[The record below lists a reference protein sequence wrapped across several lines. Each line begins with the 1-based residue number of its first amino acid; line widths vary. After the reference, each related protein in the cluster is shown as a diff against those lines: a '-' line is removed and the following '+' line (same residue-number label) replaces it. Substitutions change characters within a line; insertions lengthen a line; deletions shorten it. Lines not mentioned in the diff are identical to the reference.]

1 MKRLKV
7 WHRIAILFLVLLA
20 VNIISLGIVSTD
32 KNLAIKTI
40 DKERD
45 GIVYLEPL
53 RQLRQLLPQYRRVAE
68 SNPKLLD
75 PKANAPLVVNLDKSM
90 TRLDD
95 LDRKLEHEL
104 TTTED
109 FVGLK
114 GDWKAL
120 QKAISSPEQLRKAYD
135 KVNTR
140 VRALVALAGD
150 SSGLI
155 LDNVLE
161 SYYLINVVVVDLPN
175 EDDLLNNLLD
185 SGNQDA
191 NQLLIKTEGL
201 KRSLSDTNSHLEVA
215 MHADADLAS
224 LDNEK
229 REHQMRLQALLA
241 YLAGTGA
248 KASPAEY
255 ASMVQ
260 AALDE
265 NFKLYDLVAPTLDAV
280 LQKRGAALQADKSG
294 TIELIFL
301 LSLTGLALTIWIGWS
316 IVGPIKHAIEMLES
330 PGGEHVMMVS
340 TNRDEVSQLIRAA
353 TMRKPSAAAAEGAAE
368 SPNEALLRENQELKE
383 LIVELTLENRAF
395 KKSKSVE
402 A

>member
-1 MKRLKV
+1 
-7 WHRIAILFLVLLA
+7 
-20 VNIISLGIVSTD
+20 
-32 KNLAIKTI
+32 
-40 DKERD
+40 
-45 GIVYLEPL
+45 
-53 RQLRQLLPQYRRVAE
+53 
-68 SNPKLLD
+68 
-75 PKANAPLVVNLDKSM
+75 M
-90 TRLDD
+90 TRLEY
-95 LDRKLEHEL
+95 LNRKLEHEL
-104 TTTED
+104 TTTKD

-175 EDDLLNNLLD
+175 EDDLLNSLLD

-191 NQLLIKTEGL
+191 SQLLIKTESL
-201 KRSLSDTNSHLEVA
+201 KRSLADSNSHLEVA

-224 LDNEK
+224 LDTEK

-241 YLAGTGA
+241 YLGGAGA

-260 AALDE
+260 ARSAS
-265 NFKLYDLVAPTLDAV
+265 ACIATS
-280 LQKRGAALQADKSG
+280 RC
-294 TIELIFL
+294 ELL
-301 LSLTGLALTIWIGWS
+301 
-316 IVGPIKHAIEMLES
+316 
-330 PGGEHVMMVS
+330 
-340 TNRDEVSQLIRAA
+340 
-353 TMRKPSAAAAEGAAE
+353 
-368 SPNEALLRENQELKE
+368 
-383 LIVELTLENRAF
+383 
-395 KKSKSVE
+395 
-402 A
+402 

>member
-20 VNIISLGIVSTD
+20 VNIISLAIVNTD
-32 KNLAIKTI
+32 KNIAINTI
-40 DKERD
+40 QKERD
-45 GIVYLEPL
+45 GLVYLEPL
-53 RQLRQLLPQYRRVAE
+53 RQLRQLLPQYRHAAE

-75 PKANAPLVVNLDKSM
+75 PAANAPVVMNLDKAM

-161 SYYLINVVVVDLPN
+161 SYYLINVV
-175 EDDLLNNLLD
+175 E
-185 SGNQDA
+185 
-191 NQLLIKTEGL
+191 
-201 KRSLSDTNSHLEVA
+201 
-215 MHADADLAS
+215 
-224 LDNEK
+224 
-229 REHQMRLQALLA
+229 
-241 YLAGTGA
+241 
-248 KASPAEY
+248 
-255 ASMVQ
+255 
-260 AALDE
+260 
-265 NFKLYDLVAPTLDAV
+265 
-280 LQKRGAALQADKSG
+280 
-294 TIELIFL
+294 
-301 LSLTGLALTIWIGWS
+301 IGR
-316 IVGPIKHAIEMLES
+316 A
-330 PGGEHVMMVS
+330 HV
-340 TNRDEVSQLIRAA
+340 
-353 TMRKPSAAAAEGAAE
+353 
-368 SPNEALLRENQELKE
+368 
-383 LIVELTLENRAF
+383 
-395 KKSKSVE
+395 
-402 A
+402 

>member
-1 MKRLKV
+1 MRRRKGVGVAKHRMYEIGFLRHEAVHCRVVVPGRDGDHGQQYRIKHTDRRYERGHNVIVMRFEPTDPLPRQHKPYDREQCKGSSHKQTKLPIGNLIKPKHVETPFLPRLGLKRWRDSASMRPRMKRLKV

-32 KNLAIKTI
+32 KNLAIKTV

-135 KVNTR
+135 KENT
-140 VRALVALAGD
+140 
-150 SSGLI
+150 
-155 LDNVLE
+155 
-161 SYYLINVVVVDLPN
+161 
-175 EDDLLNNLLD
+175 
-185 SGNQDA
+185 
-191 NQLLIKTEGL
+191 
-201 KRSLSDTNSHLEVA
+201 
-215 MHADADLAS
+215 
-224 LDNEK
+224 
-229 REHQMRLQALLA
+229 
-241 YLAGTGA
+241 
-248 KASPAEY
+248 
-255 ASMVQ
+255 
-260 AALDE
+260 
-265 NFKLYDLVAPTLDAV
+265 
-280 LQKRGAALQADKSG
+280 
-294 TIELIFL
+294 
-301 LSLTGLALTIWIGWS
+301 
-316 IVGPIKHAIEMLES
+316 
-330 PGGEHVMMVS
+330 
-340 TNRDEVSQLIRAA
+340 
-353 TMRKPSAAAAEGAAE
+353 
-368 SPNEALLRENQELKE
+368 
-383 LIVELTLENRAF
+383 
-395 KKSKSVE
+395 
-402 A
+402 